1 MLGHDTRRKERRM
14 QVPSTCVKRTTIMLL
29 VTLLAL
35 SVGCASKPFEPP
47 AVWDGLEYRSGTA
60 STVWYVR
67 PRLEPRAWRTVMIDP
82 PIVTIDERWDPIV
95 NAIPVGQGIAPSHLS
110 SRDVAE
116 VKDVI
121 GAATRRIL
129 AEELEAGGYRV
140 VDQAQLDTI
149 RLSPGLVDVYM
160 DVPERGLA
168 PRRSDDRM
176 TLVMELSDATTT
188 RVIARYVA
196 REKGG
201 FGMLHVP
208 NTVVQ
213 DPDFRRA
220 VRAWARAVRT
230 SLDELSQAAA
240 T

>member
-1 MLGHDTRRKERRM
+1 
-14 QVPSTCVKRTTIMLL
+14 
-29 VTLLAL
+29 
-35 SVGCASKPFEPP
+35 
-47 AVWDGLEYRSGTA
+47 
-60 STVWYVR
+60 
-67 PRLEPRAWRTVMIDP
+67 
-82 PIVTIDERWDPIV
+82 
-95 NAIPVGQGIAPSHLS
+95 
-110 SRDVAE
+110 
-116 VKDVI
+116 
-121 GAATRRIL
+121 
-129 AEELEAGGYRV
+129 
-140 VDQAQLDTI
+140 
-149 RLSPGLVDVYM
+149 M

-176 TLVMELSDATTT
+176 TLVMELSDAATT

-196 REKGG
+196 RETGG
-201 FGMLHVP
+201 FGMLAVP